1 MKVSASIQ
9 GDSVRV
15 SGNKRDD
22 LQTAIGLIKSGIPD
36 LPLVMNTSATETA
49 RWDRTPAC
57 RASSGHT
64 L

>member
-36 LPLVMNTSATETA
+36 LPLVMNNF
-49 RWDRTPAC
+49 RD
-57 RASSGHT
+57 
-64 L
+64 